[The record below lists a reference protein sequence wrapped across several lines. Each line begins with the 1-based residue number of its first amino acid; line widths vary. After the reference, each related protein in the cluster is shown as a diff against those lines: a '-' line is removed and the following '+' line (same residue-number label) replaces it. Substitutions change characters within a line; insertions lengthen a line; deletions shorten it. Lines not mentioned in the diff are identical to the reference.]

1 MIKNQPLSLLP
12 FMCLPLYIRKFIMI
26 QTLDKNHS
34 TWRSWVALLIGGM
47 FYCYQFLVRVSPNV
61 MTDELMSSFAID
73 AAGLSFVLMWYYAG
87 YVGMQIPL
95 GVLMDKLGARRIIAA
110 GAVLCG
116 VSTYFFSIATT
127 PYIAATGRFL
137 IGMGSACG
145 YIGTLKLGSQWFSRD
160 KMPLVVGVTM
170 MLGTIGASLG
180 GLPLE
185 YLNTHVG
192 WQHSLNLIAF
202 AGVAIGV
209 GVLLLI
215 GKNPP
220 HPAILPEDQHI
231 LEDLFAIVKMP
242 QAWLFAIFAMLMYLP
257 LTLIGDLWGV
267 SFLEKRYHL
276 PESQATLPV
285 LCMFVGVA
293 VGSPVFAWLT
303 DFWKSRKKPMTLG
316 VIMTLVIYLIIMYVP
331 INSFVI
337 VCGLFFLAGFF
348 FNGQPLA
355 FTCICEIM
363 PLHAS
368 GVAIGFVN
376 MIVMLSGFIFLPI
389 VGQILVS
396 LWDGSTLNGVP
407 VYSASDFQAAL
418 AVIPL
423 CLGLA
428 FLLVKGITET
438 FYLHQPK

>member
-1 MIKNQPLSLLP
+1 MSENVKNQPLW
-12 FMCLPLYIRKFIMI
+12 
-26 QTLDKNHS
+26 HS
-34 TWRSWVALLIGGM
+34 WLALLMGGM

-95 GVLMDKLGARRIIAA
+95 GVLMDKLGARRIVAA
-110 GAVLCG
+110 GAILCG
-116 VSTYFFSIATT
+116 LSTYLFSISAT
-127 PYIAATGRFL
+127 PYLAAAARFM
-137 IGMGSACG
+137 IGIGSACG
-145 YIGTLKLGSQWFSRD
+145 YIGTLKLGSQWFTRE

-170 MLGTIGASLG
+170 TLGTVGASIG

-185 YLNTHVG
+185 YLNANVG
-192 WQHSLNLIAF
+192 WQHSLLFIAF
-202 AGVAIGV
+202 IGLMI
-209 GVLLLI
+209 GACVLLLI
-215 GKNPP
+215 GKHPP
-220 HPAILPEDQHI
+220 HPAPVPEDQHI

-242 QAWLFAIFAMLMYLP
+242 QAWLFAVFAMLMYLP
-257 LTLIGDLWGV
+257 LTLIGDLWGI
-267 SFLEKRYHL
+267 SFLEKKNQI
-276 PESQATLPV
+276 PEAEATLPV
-285 LCMFVGVA
+285 LCMFIGVA

-303 DFWKSRKKPMTLG
+303 DLWKSRKKPMILG
-316 VIMTLVIYLIIMYVP
+316 ALATLVIYLVIMYVP
-331 INSFVI
+331 ITSIVL

-348 FNGQPLA
+348 FNGQPIA

-396 LWDGSTLNGVP
+396 FWDGTMVNGVP
-407 VYSASDFQAAL
+407 AYSASDFQIAL
-418 AVIPL
+418 TVIPL

-428 FLLVKGITET
+428 LLLAKGIEET
-438 FYLHQPK
+438 FHLHQPKESRRNN